1 MRPPI
6 GEHLDRAELMRH
18 IGRLEQ
24 FAGVRLVTLADG
36 SERGVRVLE
45 FRNGSGLS
53 FDVIVDR
60 AMDIGRCEYQG
71 CSLTWLSQTGVVAP
85 WYAEPMGLGWF
96 RSWGGGM
103 LVTCGLDHTLIGGVD
118 NASQFHQQIR
128 PTEEYGLHGRIGFQ
142 PARLTGYGERW
153 EGERCILWAEGTVRQ
168 AAVFAE
174 TLELRRRIEVP
185 VNGSTINVRDEVV
198 NVGFDPTT
206 HMFLY
211 HMNVGYPILDEGAEL
226 VIAANS
232 VTPVAEYPVEDYRIM
247 TGPTPAMPEQC
258 WEHDV
263 RVDPKGRSSA
273 AVVNERIGLGVYQ
286 SYDAAALP
294 FHTTWRM
301 LGEGTYGVALE
312 PTTNRDAGRFDAAER
327 GELLWL
333 APGETRTYDLEIG
346 VLDGSERI
354 AEYRSSL
361 PSRPEASND
370 V

>member
-1 MRPPI
+1 
-6 GEHLDRAELMRH
+6 
-18 IGRLEQ
+18 
-24 FAGVRLVTLADG
+24 
-36 SERGVRVLE
+36 
-45 FRNGSGLS
+45 
-53 FDVIVDR
+53 
-60 AMDIGRCEYQG
+60 
-71 CSLTWLSQTGVVAP
+71 
-85 WYAEPMGLGWF
+85 
-96 RSWGGGM
+96 
-103 LVTCGLDHTLIGGVD
+103 
-118 NASQFHQQIR
+118 
-128 PTEEYGLHGRIGFQ
+128 
-142 PARLTGYGERW
+142 
-153 EGERCILWAEGTVRQ
+153 
-168 AAVFAE
+168 
-174 TLELRRRIEVP
+174 
-185 VNGSTINVRDEVV
+185 
-198 NVGFDPTT
+198 
-206 HMFLY
+206 MFLY